1 MRSGSLHHWDLH
13 TGTSSGHAAR
23 ELVQKAGEAA
33 LALAGELGGAAV
45 DVLGF
50 RTKYGAVDSIYDSG
64 ADIGQPHPRC

>member
-50 RTKYGAVDSIYDSG
+50 RITSTDDLL
-64 ADIGQPHPRC
+64 RR